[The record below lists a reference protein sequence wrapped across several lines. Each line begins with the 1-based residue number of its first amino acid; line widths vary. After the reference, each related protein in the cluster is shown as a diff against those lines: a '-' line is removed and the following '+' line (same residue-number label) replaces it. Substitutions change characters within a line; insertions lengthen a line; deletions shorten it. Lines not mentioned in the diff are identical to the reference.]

1 MNLIQCDADCIYQH
15 DGYCALETPAVITN
29 NTKEGCVHFIRTAG
43 KNYPPTGV
51 SQRPP
56 QTHL

>member
-29 NTKEGCVHFIRTAG
+29 NTKEGCVHLIKTAG
-43 KNYPPTGV
+43 KNHAPAEI
-51 SQRPP
+51 SP
-56 QTHL
+56 QTPQMHP